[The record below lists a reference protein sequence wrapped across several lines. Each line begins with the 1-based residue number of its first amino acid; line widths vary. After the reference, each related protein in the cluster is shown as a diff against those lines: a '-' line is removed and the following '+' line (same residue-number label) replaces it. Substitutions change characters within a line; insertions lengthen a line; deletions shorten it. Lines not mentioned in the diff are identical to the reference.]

1 VYTSWVRGAEDDMM
15 EINAKEARA
24 KLSFLLKQVEKGDE
38 VILLRRG
45 KKVARLVPPLGVGR
59 RLPSLKEFRAS
70 ILISGEPLS
79 ATVLH
84 GRKEERF

>member
-1 VYTSWVRGAEDDMM
+1 MR
-15 EINAKEARA
+15 EISSKEARG
-24 KLSFLLKQVEKGDE
+24 KLSSLLKSVEVGEE
-38 VILLRRG
+38 VVILRRG

-59 RLPSLKEFRAS
+59 RLPSLKDFRAS

>member
-1 VYTSWVRGAEDDMM
+1 MR
-15 EINAKEARA
+15 EISSKEARG
-24 KLSFLLKQVEKGDE
+24 KLSSLLKSVEVGEE
-38 VILLRRG
+38 VVILRRG
-45 KKVARLVPPLGVGR
+45 KQVARLVPPSGVGR

-79 ATVLH
+79 TTVLE